1 MKRLF
6 CVLLAL
12 LILALPGCAAGSDTQ
27 ILATTLPVYE
37 FTKQLCAG
45 TELSVAKLIDQD
57 VSCLHDYTLT
67 IFQMR
72 AAESAQ
78 ITVISGA
85 GLEEFLDGVLG
96 ARLIDASQSL
106 TLLEAEHH
114 HDHDNPNGHVHT
126 DDPHIWLSPAN
137 AKVMAYNICHGLKE
151 EFPQYAAVFDAN
163 LADLTNELNALQQYG
178 EAELKDLSCRE
189 LITFHDGF
197 SYLAESFDLTIL
209 KAVEEEAG
217 SEASAATL
225 IELATL
231 VETHELPSIF
241 TETNGSTSAAGV
253 IAAETGAKVYA
264 LDMAISG
271 DSYFDAMYHNIDTL
285 KEALQ

>member
-1 MKRLF
+1 MKRFF
-6 CVLLAL
+6 CVLLAVL
-12 LILALPGCAAGSDTQ
+12 FLGFPGCATSSDAQ

-37 FTKQLCAG
+37 FTTRLCTG
-45 TELSVAKLIDQD
+45 TGLQVARLIDQD
-57 VSCLHDYTLT
+57 ISCLHDYTLT
-67 IFQMR
+67 VSQMR

-78 ITVISGA
+78 VTVISGA

-96 ARLIDASQSL
+96 ARQIDASQSL
-106 TLLEAEHH
+106 TLLETEHH
-114 HDHDNPNGHVHT
+114 HDHDAAHGHVHA

-137 AKVMAYNICHGLKE
+137 ANVMAHNICHGLQE
-151 EFPQYAAVFDAN
+151 AFPQYAAVFEEN
-163 LADLTNELNALQQYG
+163 LAGLISDLDQLQQYG
-178 EAELKDLSCRE
+178 EEQLKDLSCRE

-225 IELATL
+225 INLATL
-231 VETHELPSIF
+231 VDDHDLPAIF
-241 TETNGSTSAAGV
+241 TERNGSTAAAGV
-253 IAAETGAKVYA
+253 IAAETGAQVYA

-271 DSYFDAMYHNIDTL
+271 DSYFDAMYRNINIL